1 MPEIKESS
9 NSLVDF
15 LSQWQENTKAFREMI
30 KEIQKIMNELA
41 GNSDTIIINPE
52 TLEELKRSG
61 VPFDT
66 IPAPTVD
73 QLFDQRKKNAF
84 MKIGQLPSLPQ
95 GLPPAVQAL
104 YQEIRECIFFGL
116 NGAAITMSAILIEFV
131 LKHTLFIKEAGG
143 YQKANTQDW
152 DKFENMELGPA
163 INRAERAGM
172 LDAKMAKRLD
182 SFRRA
187 IRNPYSHYNIK
198 KITYGVVAEKV
209 KQVDTKTGAVTEV
222 DMAAKD
228 HPMIQTQV
236 KPWVDENNVLAVFAF
251 ADEVVKYLLSQIQS

>member
-1 MPEIKESS
+1 
-9 NSLVDF
+9 
-15 LSQWQENTKAFREMI
+15 MI
-30 KEIQKIMNELA
+30 EDIEKIMSELA
-41 GNSDTIIINPE
+41 GNSDTIIINPQ
-52 TLEELKRSG
+52 TLEELRRSG
-61 VPFDT
+61 VPLG
-66 IPAPTVD
+66 IVPAPTVD

-131 LKHTLFIKEAGG
+131 LKHTVFIKEAGG

-152 DKFENMELGPA
+152 DQFENMELGPA
-163 INRAERAGM
+163 INRAKRAGV
-172 LDAKMAKRLD
+172 LDTKMATRLN
-182 SFRRA
+182 SFRKTV
-187 IRNPYSHYNIK
+187 RNPYSHYNIK

-209 KQVDTKTGAVTEV
+209 KQVDTKTGVVTKV

-228 HPMIQTQV
+228 HPMIQAQV
-236 KPWVDENNVLAVFAF
+236 KPWVDENNVLAVFTF
-251 ADEVVKYLLSQIQS
+251 ADEVVKYLLSQIQA

>member
-1 MPEIKESS
+1 
-9 NSLVDF
+9 
-15 LSQWQENTKAFREMI
+15 MI
-30 KEIQKIMNELA
+30 KDIQKIMNELA
-41 GNSDTIIINPE
+41 GNSDTIIVNPQ
-52 TLEELKRSG
+52 TLEELRRSG
-61 VPFDT
+61 VPLG
-66 IPAPTVD
+66 IVPAPTVD

-84 MKIGQLPSLPQ
+84 TKIGQLPALPQ

-131 LKHTLFIKEAGG
+131 LKHTVFIKEAGG
-143 YQKANTQDW
+143 YQKAKTQDW
-152 DKFENMELGPA
+152 DEFENMELGPA
-163 INRAERAGM
+163 INRAKRAGV
-172 LDAKMAKRLD
+172 LDTKMARRLD
-182 SFRRA
+182 SFRKTV
-187 IRNPYSHYNIK
+187 RNPYSHYNIK
-198 KITYGVVAEKV
+198 KITCRVVAEQV

-228 HPMIQTQV
+228 HPMIQAQV